1 MAKDKRHTSGTLP
14 PNPRGGS
21 YGPGDSTARQAPSE
35 IDRSFTMLAD
45 ELRQVRQ
52 AALELTRGLSRAYR
66 GAVPQAARTASAC
79 PGGVCQPPG
88 TAQAGAPGG
97 GASAGGAMSTGG
109 VGVSLGSALSGGLS
123 RAVSQAVGGDFTAAL
138 RTMLSSV
145 VRMFAQTAGRA
156 MGGGIGGSLVSALIG
171 GGLSALLSGLFR
183 RRQRVQV
190 DNTVRSEVLNFPRL
204 SSLDLAANPASR
216 LFGGR
221 AVPRGAGFTV
231 EVSYRGGA
239 EDVVAAKVATKLA
252 ELNLNQGVV

>member
-1 MAKDKRHTSGTLP
+1 MAKDKRRAGGPAP
-14 PNPRGGS
+14 PSPRGAG
-21 YGPGDSTARQAPSE
+21 YGPGDSTARQAPVE
-35 IDRSFTMLAD
+35 VDRSFTMLAD

-52 AALELTRGLSRAYR
+52 AALELTRGLSSAYR
-66 GAVPQAARTASAC
+66 SVTPQAPRTASAC
-79 PGGVCQPPG
+79 PGGVCQPPTSG
-88 TAQAGAPGG
+88 QAGAAGG
-97 GASAGGAMSTGG
+97 GASTGGASSGG

-123 RAVSQAVGGDFTAAL
+123 RAMAQAIGGDFTAAL

-156 MGGGIGGSLVSALIG
+156 AGGGIGGSLVSTLIG

-190 DNTVRSEVLNFPRL
+190 DNTVQAEVLNFPRL
-204 SSLDLAANPASR
+204 TSLDLAANPASR